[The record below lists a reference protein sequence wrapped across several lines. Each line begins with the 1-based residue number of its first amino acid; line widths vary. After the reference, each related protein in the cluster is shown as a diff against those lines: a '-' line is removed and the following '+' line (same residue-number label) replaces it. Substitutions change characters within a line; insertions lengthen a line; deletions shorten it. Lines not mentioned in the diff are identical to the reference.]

1 MYEKYWELEV
11 PPFENVPDPRFIYW
25 SSNHEEA
32 YMRLMYAAKGR
43 KGAAML
49 TGEVGCGKTTL
60 SRAFV
65 QELSANNQ
73 FDIALIANPSLP
85 PKEFL
90 QEILFQF
97 GISNLP
103 PEANKADLLHMLNA
117 HMLQNMKN
125 KKESIIIIDEA
136 QIIEDE
142 RTFEEIRLLLN
153 FQLNERFLLTLI
165 LLGQPE
171 LKGMVEAIKQ
181 LDSRISIKY
190 HLAHL
195 DLKETANYIL
205 FRLKKAGMQKNV
217 FTKEAIIQ
225 IQESSGGIPRRINN
239 ICDLALLVGYSAQAK
254 VIDSRLIQKVISDAK

>member
-1 MYEKYWELEV
+1 MYEKYWGLEM

-25 SSNHEEA
+25 SSMHEEA
-32 YMRLMYAAKGR
+32 LMRLMYAAKGR

-49 TGEVGCGKTTL
+49 TGDVGCGKTTL

-65 QELSANNQ
+65 QELAQ
-73 FDIALIANPSLP
+73 DQRFDIALIANPSLP
-85 PKEFL
+85 PKDFL

-97 GISNLP
+97 GIGKVA
-103 PEANKADLLHMLNA
+103 PEANKADLLHALNA

-125 KKESIIIIDEA
+125 NKESIIIIDEA

-171 LKGMVEAIKQ
+171 LKEMVENIKQ

-190 HLAHL
+190 HLSHL
-195 DLKETANYIL
+195 DLQETANYIL
-205 FRLKKAGMQKNV
+205 YRLKKAGMKKNV
-217 FTKEAIIQ
+217 FTKEAIMQ
-225 IQESSGGIPRRINN
+225 IHEQSQGTPRRINN

-254 VIDSRLIQKVISDAK
+254 VIDSKLIQKVINDSK

>member
-1 MYEKYWELEV
+1 MYEKYWGLNV

-25 SSNHEEA
+25 SSKHEEA
-32 YMRLMYAAKGR
+32 LMRLMYAAKGR

-49 TGEVGCGKTTL
+49 TGDVGCGKTTL

-65 QELSANNQ
+65 QELTSSGV
-73 FDIALIANPSLP
+73 FDVALIANPSLS
-85 PKEFL
+85 PKDFL

-97 GISNLP
+97 GVGDIP
-103 PEANKADLLHMLNA
+103 GTANKADLLHLINA
-117 HMLQNMKN
+117 HMLENMKRN
-125 KKESIIIIDEA
+125 KESIIIIDEA

-171 LKGMVEAIKQ
+171 LKKMVENIKQ

-190 HLAHL
+190 HLSHL

-217 FTKEAIIQ
+217 FTKEAIMQ
-225 IQESSGGIPRRINN
+225 IFDKSGGTPRRINN
-239 ICDLALLVGYSAQAK
+239 VCDLALLVGYSSQAK
-254 VIDSRLIQKVISDAK
+254 VIDSRLIQKVIEDS